1 MEDLTLFYSLFVQDM
16 HHMVFKTTLENV
28 YTTCIIYTYDAYK
41 KECCKKAGTFPNVKR
56 TCKYPYRLKVDD
68 CMNIYIAGMFLK

>member
-1 MEDLTLFYSLFVQDM
+1 MEDLTLFYSLFVQDI

-41 KECCKKAGTFPNVKR
+41 KECCKKAGIPIVLFIR
-56 TCKYPYRLKVDD
+56 
-68 CMNIYIAGMFLK
+68 MNYKQL